1 MFSTDELPLSPAPDA
16 ASAHPC
22 SEGSPLS
29 ERPGVDMVLQGMA
42 AGSGLASGRKPAYD
56 GPRACRAPRRNLTD
70 EVRPPAAWA
79 ESGLSAELLASSL
92 PHPARQPETEGCR
105 RNRARAQ
112 CHEAAVPDARD
123 HGHGDGQ
130 RVTRIAASPHQD
142 PTLQRASV
150 RFACRLHK
158 RNTDKQVSHT
168 DRSNRGRH
176 GWIVGGVDPEES
188 REPPRK

>member
-70 EVRPPAAWA
+70 DVRPPAAWA
-79 ESGLSAELLASSL
+79 ESGLSAELLGR
-92 PHPARQPETEGCR
+92 PAGR
-105 RNRARAQ
+105 RSCAMSPRA
-112 CHEAAVPDARD
+112 E
-123 HGHGDGQ
+123 
-130 RVTRIAASPHQD
+130 D
-142 PTLQRASV
+142 PTSV
-150 RFACRLHK
+150 RQSVI
-158 RNTDKQVSHT
+158 KQQ
-168 DRSNRGRH
+168 
-176 GWIVGGVDPEES
+176 
-188 REPPRK
+188 